1 MSLPPILNRALKAS
15 YEGANEIIHFS
26 KRIDNLE
33 VISKGKNDITTNL
46 DKQVEEKVFDYL
58 KQYYPDFGYFGEE
71 SGIDGLENKDQY
83 WILDPL
89 DGTRNF
95 VHQYPHYA
103 LSLACVSEGKVICAV
118 IIDPVRDEVFCAGE
132 GTGALLNNKRIRAS
146 KKITL
151 TNAMLANVGHINAGQ
166 NYKYSILESI
176 KELNSYDVT
185 LRRSGCTTLDLAYAA
200 SGRIDGFWGYG
211 LQLWDRAAGLFI
223 AQSAGCLI
231 SSFNGVPDSYDHDHV
246 IVATPKCFKDL
257 SKCIQKGFQSKE

>member
-95 VHQYPHYA
+95 VHQYPH
-103 LSLACVSEGKVICAV
+103 
-118 IIDPVRDEVFCAGE
+118 
-132 GTGALLNNKRIRAS
+132 
-146 KKITL
+146 
-151 TNAMLANVGHINAGQ
+151 
-166 NYKYSILESI
+166 
-176 KELNSYDVT
+176 
-185 LRRSGCTTLDLAYAA
+185 
-200 SGRIDGFWGYG
+200 
-211 LQLWDRAAGLFI
+211 
-223 AQSAGCLI
+223 
-231 SSFNGVPDSYDHDHV
+231 
-246 IVATPKCFKDL
+246 
-257 SKCIQKGFQSKE
+257 